1 VATVSN
7 AEVAHVLLALAQLL
21 STQKENPFKVRAYRR
36 AAKAIANTPE
46 SVAEIVRTGGDLTA
60 ISGVGSG
67 IAGAVREI
75 VERGGLR
82 QVEEL
87 RAKAGEQTA
96 ALSDFPM
103 LDPKRVERIY
113 RKLRISSLE
122 ELKASLEAGDIGR
135 QMGARMEH
143 HVRQALAPAA
153 EVLLYEADRMV
164 PAIEEFLVAQCG
176 AARATAGGDYRRR
189 VEVIRELTFV
199 VETDDFDGVVGAF
212 RRYGGRI
219 ALTRSGDGSAEF
231 QHPSG
236 MRIRLCG
243 TAARHWGLL
252 LVAATG
258 SERHLVKLSDAGHDL
273 TALARGRGS
282 FRSEAAV
289 YRKLGLQPI
298 PPELRE
304 GYDEVERA
312 AARRLPALITTD
324 DIRGELHAH
333 STTSDGGATIEQMA
347 EAARERGY
355 EYLGI
360 TDHSQSLRIA
370 RGVPE
375 DRLWEQIRYIDG
387 LNEGGN
393 LGVRVLKSAE
403 VDIRADGSLDYS
415 DAVLAELDY
424 TICSVHSR
432 FGLDRAQQTE
442 RIMRAMDNPYFTILG
457 HPTGR
462 LLLRRPGYEL
472 DFERI
477 VEHARARVCFF
488 EINSS
493 PDRLDVSAENAR
505 LAAAAGV
512 MIAINTD
519 AHSTGELEFVA
530 YGVDQARRA
539 GLERESVLN
548 CLSWRELQ
556 WALRRS
562 AT

>member
-1 VATVSN
+1 MATVSN
-7 AEVAHVLLALAQLL
+7 AEVANVLLALAQLL

-36 AAKAIANTPE
+36 AAKAIANTAE
-46 SVAEIVRTGGDLTA
+46 SVEEIVRTGGNLTA
-60 ISGVGSG
+60 IPGVGSG

-82 QVEEL
+82 QLEEL
-87 RAKAGEQTA
+87 RARAGEQTA
-96 ALSDFPM
+96 SLSDYPM

-113 RKLRISSLE
+113 RKLRIATIE

-143 HVRQALAPAA
+143 HVRQALTPAA

-164 PAIEEFLVAQCG
+164 PALEAFLTGQCG
-176 AARATAGGDYRRR
+176 AARAKAAGDYRRR

-199 VETDDFDGVVGAF
+199 VETDDFEGVIEAF

-219 ALTRSGDGSAEF
+219 ALTRADDGSAEF

-243 TAARHWGLL
+243 TGERHWGLML
-252 LVAATG
+252 AAATG
-258 SERHLVKLSDAGHDL
+258 SERHLAKLAQAGHDL
-273 TALARGRGS
+273 TALARGRAS
-282 FRSEAAV
+282 FRTEVAV

-304 GYDEVERA
+304 GHDEVELA
-312 AARRLPALITTD
+312 AEWRLPALVTVE

-360 TDHSQSLRIA
+360 TDHSQSLKIA

-375 DRLWEQIRYIDG
+375 ERLWEQIRYIDQ
-387 LNEGGN
+387 LNERGR

-415 DAVLAELDY
+415 DAVLAELHY

-432 FGLDRAQQTE
+432 FGLNRAEQTE
-442 RIMRAMDNPYFTILG
+442 RIMRAMDSRYFTILG

-472 DFERI
+472 DFGRI
-477 VEHARARVCFF
+477 VEHARARGCFF

-505 LAAAAGV
+505 TAAAAGV
-512 MIAINTD
+512 KIAINTD
-519 AHSTGELEFVA
+519 AHSTGELAFVA

-539 GLERESVLN
+539 GLETEQVLN
-548 CLSWRELQ
+548 CLPLPELLR
-556 WALRRS
+556 ALRR
-562 AT
+562 